1 MLRYPI
7 IALVIGWILGAVFT
21 KLLLPYL
28 EKKQFKQFV
37 REVGPQSH
45 LSKTGT
51 PSMGGLAIIGASV
64 LASAGVGLA
73 AGVADG
79 WHLVV
84 ILLIMVLFGCI
95 GFIDDYEKAIK
106 KNNAGISPKQ
116 KIILQFVFSGAFA
129 IYAYLYSGFGTV
141 PGSAVWIPFVDRYID
156 FGLLYI
162 PFIIFVMI
170 AFSNAVNLTDGLD
183 GLASGV
189 TALVAFCMVIL
200 GVGAY
205 PMITAAPI
213 VYGAVAGACLGFL
226 MYNKNPARIFMGD
239 TGAAFL
245 GYILA
250 TLSVTG
256 LFKMY
261 AIISFAVPFLILG
274 VPIFDI
280 CFAFLRRIAKGQ
292 NPMKADRG
300 HVHHRLIDMGFSQK
314 QAVAISYM
322 LAAILGLAAVLLTSS
337 GELKALILIGTI
349 FVVGAIGMRVIFG
362 TQEPAQKSS
371 SGQDES
377 AKSEDPSSA
386 SQEEPH
392 A

>member
-1 MLRYPI
+1 MEMLRYPI

-21 KLLLPYL
+21 KLLLTYL

-79 WHLVV
+79 WHLLV
-84 ILLIMVLFGCI
+84 ILLVMVLFGCI

-239 TGAAFL
+239 TGSMALGGVLAAAAVMLKIEFL
-245 GYILA
+245 VAIAGLLYVLEA
-250 TLSVTG
+250 LSVIIQVAYFKKTRKRF
-256 LFKMY
+256 FKM
-261 AIISFAVPFLILG
+261 A
-274 VPIFDI
+274 PIHHHFEL
-280 CFAFLRRIAKGQ
+280 CG
-292 NPMKADRG
+292 MKEKNVVYLFWG
-300 HVHHRLIDMGFSQK
+300 MTLVFC
-314 QAVAISYM
+314 M
-322 LAAILGLAAVLLTSS
+322 LAILVSNL
-337 GELKALILIGTI
+337 
-349 FVVGAIGMRVIFG
+349 
-362 TQEPAQKSS
+362 
-371 SGQDES
+371 
-377 AKSEDPSSA
+377 
-386 SQEEPH
+386 
-392 A
+392 

>member
-1 MLRYPI
+1 MEMLRYPI

-79 WHLVV
+79 WHLAV
-84 ILLIMVLFGCI
+84 ILLVMVLFGCI

-239 TGAAFL
+239 TGSMALGGVLAAAAVMLKMEFL
-245 GYILA
+245 VAIAGLLYVLEA
-250 TLSVTG
+250 LSVIIQVAYFKKTRKRF
-256 LFKMY
+256 FKM
-261 AIISFAVPFLILG
+261 A
-274 VPIFDI
+274 PIHHHFEL
-280 CFAFLRRIAKGQ
+280 CG
-292 NPMKADRG
+292 MKEKNVVYLFWG
-300 HVHHRLIDMGFSQK
+300 MTLVFC
-314 QAVAISYM
+314 M
-322 LAAILGLAAVLLTSS
+322 LAILVSNL
-337 GELKALILIGTI
+337 
-349 FVVGAIGMRVIFG
+349 
-362 TQEPAQKSS
+362 
-371 SGQDES
+371 
-377 AKSEDPSSA
+377 
-386 SQEEPH
+386 
-392 A
+392 

>member
-1 MLRYPI
+1 MEMLRYPI

-79 WHLVV
+79 WHLLV
-84 ILLIMVLFGCI
+84 ILLVMVLFGCI

-239 TGAAFL
+239 TGSMALGGVLAAAAVMLKMEFL
-245 GYILA
+245 VAIAGLLYVLEA
-250 TLSVTG
+250 LSVIIQVAYFKKTRKRF
-256 LFKMY
+256 FKM
-261 AIISFAVPFLILG
+261 A
-274 VPIFDI
+274 PIHHHFEL
-280 CFAFLRRIAKGQ
+280 CG
-292 NPMKADRG
+292 MKEKNVVYLFWG
-300 HVHHRLIDMGFSQK
+300 MTLVFC
-314 QAVAISYM
+314 M
-322 LAAILGLAAVLLTSS
+322 LAILVSNL
-337 GELKALILIGTI
+337 
-349 FVVGAIGMRVIFG
+349 
-362 TQEPAQKSS
+362 
-371 SGQDES
+371 
-377 AKSEDPSSA
+377 
-386 SQEEPH
+386 
-392 A
+392 

>member
-1 MLRYPI
+1 MEMLRYPI

-84 ILLIMVLFGCI
+84 ILLVMVLFGCI

-106 KNNAGISPKQ
+106 KNNTGISPKQ

-239 TGAAFL
+239 TGSMALGGVLAAAAVMLKMEFL
-245 GYILA
+245 VAIAGLLYVLEA
-250 TLSVTG
+250 LSVIIQVAYFKKTRKRF
-256 LFKMY
+256 FKM
-261 AIISFAVPFLILG
+261 A
-274 VPIFDI
+274 PIHHHFEL
-280 CFAFLRRIAKGQ
+280 CG
-292 NPMKADRG
+292 MKEKNVVYLFWG
-300 HVHHRLIDMGFSQK
+300 MTLVFC
-314 QAVAISYM
+314 M
-322 LAAILGLAAVLLTSS
+322 LAILVSNL
-337 GELKALILIGTI
+337 
-349 FVVGAIGMRVIFG
+349 
-362 TQEPAQKSS
+362 
-371 SGQDES
+371 
-377 AKSEDPSSA
+377 
-386 SQEEPH
+386 
-392 A
+392 

>member
-1 MLRYPI
+1 MEMLRYPI

-73 AGVADG
+73 ADVADG

-84 ILLIMVLFGCI
+84 ILLVMVLFGCI

-239 TGAAFL
+239 TGSMALGGVLAAAAVMLKMEFL
-245 GYILA
+245 VAIAGLLYVLEA
-250 TLSVTG
+250 LSVIIQVAYFKKTRKRF
-256 LFKMY
+256 FKM
-261 AIISFAVPFLILG
+261 A
-274 VPIFDI
+274 PIHHHFEL
-280 CFAFLRRIAKGQ
+280 CG
-292 NPMKADRG
+292 MKEKNVVYLFWG
-300 HVHHRLIDMGFSQK
+300 MTLVFC
-314 QAVAISYM
+314 M
-322 LAAILGLAAVLLTSS
+322 LAILVSNL
-337 GELKALILIGTI
+337 
-349 FVVGAIGMRVIFG
+349 
-362 TQEPAQKSS
+362 
-371 SGQDES
+371 
-377 AKSEDPSSA
+377 
-386 SQEEPH
+386 
-392 A
+392 

>member
-1 MLRYPI
+1 MEMLRYPI

-64 LASAGVGLA
+64 LASTGVGLA

-84 ILLIMVLFGCI
+84 ILLVMVLFGCI

-239 TGAAFL
+239 TGSMALGGVLAAAAVMLKMEFL
-245 GYILA
+245 VAIAGLLYVLEA
-250 TLSVTG
+250 LSVIIQVAYFKKTRKRF
-256 LFKMY
+256 FKM
-261 AIISFAVPFLILG
+261 A
-274 VPIFDI
+274 PIHHHFEL
-280 CFAFLRRIAKGQ
+280 CG
-292 NPMKADRG
+292 MKEKNVVYLFWG
-300 HVHHRLIDMGFSQK
+300 MTLVFC
-314 QAVAISYM
+314 M
-322 LAAILGLAAVLLTSS
+322 LAILVSNL
-337 GELKALILIGTI
+337 
-349 FVVGAIGMRVIFG
+349 
-362 TQEPAQKSS
+362 
-371 SGQDES
+371 
-377 AKSEDPSSA
+377 
-386 SQEEPH
+386 
-392 A
+392 

>member
-1 MLRYPI
+1 MEMLRYPI

-84 ILLIMVLFGCI
+84 ILLVMVLFGCI

-205 PMITAAPI
+205 PMITTAPI

-239 TGAAFL
+239 TGSMALGGVLAAAAVMLKMEFL
-245 GYILA
+245 VAIAGLLYVLEA
-250 TLSVTG
+250 LSVIIQVAYFKKTRKRF
-256 LFKMY
+256 FKM
-261 AIISFAVPFLILG
+261 A
-274 VPIFDI
+274 PIHHHFEL
-280 CFAFLRRIAKGQ
+280 CG
-292 NPMKADRG
+292 MKEKNVVYLFWG
-300 HVHHRLIDMGFSQK
+300 MTLVFC
-314 QAVAISYM
+314 M
-322 LAAILGLAAVLLTSS
+322 LAILVSNL
-337 GELKALILIGTI
+337 
-349 FVVGAIGMRVIFG
+349 
-362 TQEPAQKSS
+362 
-371 SGQDES
+371 
-377 AKSEDPSSA
+377 
-386 SQEEPH
+386 
-392 A
+392 

>member
-1 MLRYPI
+1 MEMLRYPI

-84 ILLIMVLFGCI
+84 ILLVMVLFGCI

-141 PGSAVWIPFVDRYID
+141 PGGAVWIPFVDRYID

-239 TGAAFL
+239 TGSMALGGVLAAAAVMLKMEFL
-245 GYILA
+245 VAIAGLLYVLEA
-250 TLSVTG
+250 LSVIIQVAYFKKTRKRF
-256 LFKMY
+256 FKM
-261 AIISFAVPFLILG
+261 A
-274 VPIFDI
+274 PIHHHFEL
-280 CFAFLRRIAKGQ
+280 CG
-292 NPMKADRG
+292 MKEKNVVYLFWG
-300 HVHHRLIDMGFSQK
+300 MTLVFC
-314 QAVAISYM
+314 M
-322 LAAILGLAAVLLTSS
+322 LAILVSNL
-337 GELKALILIGTI
+337 
-349 FVVGAIGMRVIFG
+349 
-362 TQEPAQKSS
+362 
-371 SGQDES
+371 
-377 AKSEDPSSA
+377 
-386 SQEEPH
+386 
-392 A
+392 

>member
-1 MLRYPI
+1 MEMLRYPI

-21 KLLLPYL
+21 KLLLPNQK
-28 EKKQFKQFV
+28 KKQFKQFV

-84 ILLIMVLFGCI
+84 ILLVMVLFGCI

-239 TGAAFL
+239 TGSMALGGVLAAAAVMLKMEFL
-245 GYILA
+245 VAIAGLLYVLEA
-250 TLSVTG
+250 LSVIIQVAYFKKTRKRF
-256 LFKMY
+256 FKM
-261 AIISFAVPFLILG
+261 A
-274 VPIFDI
+274 PIHHHFEI
-280 CFAFLRRIAKGQ
+280 CG
-292 NPMKADRG
+292 MKEKNVVYLFWG
-300 HVHHRLIDMGFSQK
+300 MTLVFC
-314 QAVAISYM
+314 M
-322 LAAILGLAAVLLTSS
+322 LAILVSNL
-337 GELKALILIGTI
+337 
-349 FVVGAIGMRVIFG
+349 
-362 TQEPAQKSS
+362 
-371 SGQDES
+371 
-377 AKSEDPSSA
+377 
-386 SQEEPH
+386 
-392 A
+392 

>member
-1 MLRYPI
+1 MEMLRYPI

-84 ILLIMVLFGCI
+84 ILLVMVLFGCI

-213 VYGAVAGACLGFL
+213 IYGAVAGACLGFL

-239 TGAAFL
+239 TGSMALGGVLAAAAVMLKMEFL
-245 GYILA
+245 VAIAGMLYVLEA
-250 TLSVTG
+250 LSVIIQVAYFKKTRKRF
-256 LFKMY
+256 FKM
-261 AIISFAVPFLILG
+261 A
-274 VPIFDI
+274 PIHHHFEL
-280 CFAFLRRIAKGQ
+280 CG
-292 NPMKADRG
+292 MKEKNVVYLFWG
-300 HVHHRLIDMGFSQK
+300 MTLVFC
-314 QAVAISYM
+314 M
-322 LAAILGLAAVLLTSS
+322 LAILVSNL
-337 GELKALILIGTI
+337 
-349 FVVGAIGMRVIFG
+349 
-362 TQEPAQKSS
+362 
-371 SGQDES
+371 
-377 AKSEDPSSA
+377 
-386 SQEEPH
+386 
-392 A
+392 

>member
-1 MLRYPI
+1 MEMLRDPI

-84 ILLIMVLFGCI
+84 ILLVMVLFGCI

-205 PMITAAPI
+205 QMITAAPI

-239 TGAAFL
+239 TGSMALGGVLAAAAVMLKMEFL
-245 GYILA
+245 VAIAGLLYVLEA
-250 TLSVTG
+250 LSVIIQVAYFKKTRKRF
-256 LFKMY
+256 FKM
-261 AIISFAVPFLILG
+261 A
-274 VPIFDI
+274 PIHHHFEL
-280 CFAFLRRIAKGQ
+280 CG
-292 NPMKADRG
+292 MKEKNVVYLFWG
-300 HVHHRLIDMGFSQK
+300 MTLVFC
-314 QAVAISYM
+314 M
-322 LAAILGLAAVLLTSS
+322 LAILVSNL
-337 GELKALILIGTI
+337 
-349 FVVGAIGMRVIFG
+349 
-362 TQEPAQKSS
+362 
-371 SGQDES
+371 
-377 AKSEDPSSA
+377 
-386 SQEEPH
+386 
-392 A
+392 

>member
-1 MLRYPI
+1 MEMLRYPI

-84 ILLIMVLFGCI
+84 ILLVMVLFGCI

-141 PGSAVWIPFVDRYID
+141 PGGAVWIPFVDSYID

-239 TGAAFL
+239 TGSMALGGVLAAAAVMLKMEFL
-245 GYILA
+245 VAIAGLLYVLEA
-250 TLSVTG
+250 LSVIIQVAYFKKTRKRF
-256 LFKMY
+256 FKM
-261 AIISFAVPFLILG
+261 A
-274 VPIFDI
+274 PIHHHFEL
-280 CFAFLRRIAKGQ
+280 CG
-292 NPMKADRG
+292 MKEKNVVYLFWG
-300 HVHHRLIDMGFSQK
+300 MTLVFC
-314 QAVAISYM
+314 M
-322 LAAILGLAAVLLTSS
+322 LAILVSNL
-337 GELKALILIGTI
+337 
-349 FVVGAIGMRVIFG
+349 
-362 TQEPAQKSS
+362 
-371 SGQDES
+371 
-377 AKSEDPSSA
+377 
-386 SQEEPH
+386 
-392 A
+392 

>member
-1 MLRYPI
+1 MEMLRYPI

-64 LASAGVGLA
+64 LASAGVGFA

-84 ILLIMVLFGCI
+84 ILLVMVLFGCI

-239 TGAAFL
+239 TGSMALGGVLAAAAVMLKMEFL
-245 GYILA
+245 VAIAGLLYVLEA
-250 TLSVTG
+250 LSVIIQVAYFKKTRKRF
-256 LFKMY
+256 FKM
-261 AIISFAVPFLILG
+261 A
-274 VPIFDI
+274 PIHHHFEL
-280 CFAFLRRIAKGQ
+280 CG
-292 NPMKADRG
+292 MKEKNVVYLFWG
-300 HVHHRLIDMGFSQK
+300 MTLVFC
-314 QAVAISYM
+314 M
-322 LAAILGLAAVLLTSS
+322 LAILVSNL
-337 GELKALILIGTI
+337 
-349 FVVGAIGMRVIFG
+349 
-362 TQEPAQKSS
+362 
-371 SGQDES
+371 
-377 AKSEDPSSA
+377 
-386 SQEEPH
+386 
-392 A
+392 

>member
-1 MLRYPI
+1 MEMLRYPI

-64 LASAGVGLA
+64 LASAGAGLA

-84 ILLIMVLFGCI
+84 ILLVMVLFGCI

-106 KNNAGISPKQ
+106 NNNAGISPKQ

-200 GVGAY
+200 GEGAY

-239 TGAAFL
+239 TGSMALGGVLAAAAVMLKMEFL
-245 GYILA
+245 VAIAGLLYVLEA
-250 TLSVTG
+250 LSVIIQVAYFKKTRKRF
-256 LFKMY
+256 FKM
-261 AIISFAVPFLILG
+261 A
-274 VPIFDI
+274 PIHHHFEL
-280 CFAFLRRIAKGQ
+280 CG
-292 NPMKADRG
+292 MKEKNVVYLFWG
-300 HVHHRLIDMGFSQK
+300 MTLVFC
-314 QAVAISYM
+314 M
-322 LAAILGLAAVLLTSS
+322 LAILVSNL
-337 GELKALILIGTI
+337 
-349 FVVGAIGMRVIFG
+349 
-362 TQEPAQKSS
+362 
-371 SGQDES
+371 
-377 AKSEDPSSA
+377 
-386 SQEEPH
+386 
-392 A
+392 

>member
-1 MLRYPI
+1 MEMLRYPI

-84 ILLIMVLFGCI
+84 ILLVMVLFGCI

-141 PGSAVWIPFVDRYID
+141 PGSAAWIPFVDRYID

-239 TGAAFL
+239 TGSMALGGVLAAAAVMLKMEFL
-245 GYILA
+245 VAIAGLLYVLEA
-250 TLSVTG
+250 LSVIIQVAYFKKTRKRF
-256 LFKMY
+256 FKM
-261 AIISFAVPFLILG
+261 A
-274 VPIFDI
+274 PIHHHFEL
-280 CFAFLRRIAKGQ
+280 CG
-292 NPMKADRG
+292 MKEKNVVYLFWG
-300 HVHHRLIDMGFSQK
+300 MTLVFC
-314 QAVAISYM
+314 M
-322 LAAILGLAAVLLTSS
+322 LAILVSNL
-337 GELKALILIGTI
+337 
-349 FVVGAIGMRVIFG
+349 
-362 TQEPAQKSS
+362 
-371 SGQDES
+371 
-377 AKSEDPSSA
+377 
-386 SQEEPH
+386 
-392 A
+392 

>member
-1 MLRYPI
+1 MEMLRYPI

-84 ILLIMVLFGCI
+84 ILLVMVLFGCI

-141 PGSAVWIPFVDRYID
+141 PGSAVWIPFMDRYID

-239 TGAAFL
+239 TGSMALGGVLAAAAVMLKMEFL
-245 GYILA
+245 VAIAGLLYVLEA
-250 TLSVTG
+250 LSVIIQVAYFKKTRKRF
-256 LFKMY
+256 FKM
-261 AIISFAVPFLILG
+261 A
-274 VPIFDI
+274 PIHHHFEL
-280 CFAFLRRIAKGQ
+280 CG
-292 NPMKADRG
+292 MKEKNVVYLFWG
-300 HVHHRLIDMGFSQK
+300 MTLVFC
-314 QAVAISYM
+314 M
-322 LAAILGLAAVLLTSS
+322 LAILVSNL
-337 GELKALILIGTI
+337 
-349 FVVGAIGMRVIFG
+349 
-362 TQEPAQKSS
+362 
-371 SGQDES
+371 
-377 AKSEDPSSA
+377 
-386 SQEEPH
+386 
-392 A
+392 

>member
-1 MLRYPI
+1 MEMLRYPI

-84 ILLIMVLFGCI
+84 ILLVLVLFGCI

-239 TGAAFL
+239 TGSMALGGVLAAAAVMLKMEFL
-245 GYILA
+245 VAIAGLLYVLEA
-250 TLSVTG
+250 LSVIIQVAYFKKTRKRF
-256 LFKMY
+256 FKM
-261 AIISFAVPFLILG
+261 A
-274 VPIFDI
+274 PIHHHFEL
-280 CFAFLRRIAKGQ
+280 CG
-292 NPMKADRG
+292 MKEKNVVYLFWG
-300 HVHHRLIDMGFSQK
+300 MTLVFC
-314 QAVAISYM
+314 M
-322 LAAILGLAAVLLTSS
+322 LAILVSNL
-337 GELKALILIGTI
+337 
-349 FVVGAIGMRVIFG
+349 
-362 TQEPAQKSS
+362 
-371 SGQDES
+371 
-377 AKSEDPSSA
+377 
-386 SQEEPH
+386 
-392 A
+392 

>member
-1 MLRYPI
+1 MEMLRYPI
-7 IALVIGWILGAVFT
+7 IALVIGWIMGAVFT
-21 KLLLPYL
+21 KMLLPYL

-84 ILLIMVLFGCI
+84 ILLVMVLFGCI

-239 TGAAFL
+239 TGSMALGGVLAAAAVMLKMEFL
-245 GYILA
+245 VAIAGLLYVLEA
-250 TLSVTG
+250 LSVIIQVAYFKKTRKRF
-256 LFKMY
+256 FKM
-261 AIISFAVPFLILG
+261 A
-274 VPIFDI
+274 PIHHHFEL
-280 CFAFLRRIAKGQ
+280 CG
-292 NPMKADRG
+292 MKEKNVVYLFWG
-300 HVHHRLIDMGFSQK
+300 MTLVFC
-314 QAVAISYM
+314 M
-322 LAAILGLAAVLLTSS
+322 LAILVSNL
-337 GELKALILIGTI
+337 
-349 FVVGAIGMRVIFG
+349 
-362 TQEPAQKSS
+362 
-371 SGQDES
+371 
-377 AKSEDPSSA
+377 
-386 SQEEPH
+386 
-392 A
+392 

>member
-1 MLRYPI
+1 MEMLRYPI

-84 ILLIMVLFGCI
+84 ILLVMVLFGCI

-116 KIILQFVFSGAFA
+116 KIILQFAFSGAFA

-141 PGSAVWIPFVDRYID
+141 PGSAVWVPFVDRYID

-239 TGAAFL
+239 TGSMALGGVLAAAAVMLKMEFL
-245 GYILA
+245 VAIAGMLYVLEA
-250 TLSVTG
+250 LSVIIQVAYFKKTRKRF
-256 LFKMY
+256 FKM
-261 AIISFAVPFLILG
+261 A
-274 VPIFDI
+274 PIHHHFEL
-280 CFAFLRRIAKGQ
+280 CG
-292 NPMKADRG
+292 MKEKNVVYLFWG
-300 HVHHRLIDMGFSQK
+300 MTLVFC
-314 QAVAISYM
+314 M
-322 LAAILGLAAVLLTSS
+322 LAILVSNL
-337 GELKALILIGTI
+337 
-349 FVVGAIGMRVIFG
+349 
-362 TQEPAQKSS
+362 
-371 SGQDES
+371 
-377 AKSEDPSSA
+377 
-386 SQEEPH
+386 
-392 A
+392 

>member
-1 MLRYPI
+1 MEMLRYPI

-64 LASAGVGLA
+64 LASTGVGLA

-84 ILLIMVLFGCI
+84 ILLVMVLFGCI

-141 PGSAVWIPFVDRYID
+141 PGSAVWIPFVGRYID

-239 TGAAFL
+239 TGSMALGGVLAAAAVMLKIEFL
-245 GYILA
+245 VAIAGLLYVLEA
-250 TLSVTG
+250 LSVIIQVAYFKKTRKRF
-256 LFKMY
+256 FKM
-261 AIISFAVPFLILG
+261 A
-274 VPIFDI
+274 PIHHHFEL
-280 CFAFLRRIAKGQ
+280 CG
-292 NPMKADRG
+292 MKEKNVVYLFWG
-300 HVHHRLIDMGFSQK
+300 MTLVFC
-314 QAVAISYM
+314 M
-322 LAAILGLAAVLLTSS
+322 LAILVSNL
-337 GELKALILIGTI
+337 
-349 FVVGAIGMRVIFG
+349 
-362 TQEPAQKSS
+362 
-371 SGQDES
+371 
-377 AKSEDPSSA
+377 
-386 SQEEPH
+386 
-392 A
+392 

>member
-1 MLRYPI
+1 MEMLRYPI
-7 IALVIGWILGAVFT
+7 MALVIGWILGAVFT

-84 ILLIMVLFGCI
+84 ILLVMVLFGCI

-239 TGAAFL
+239 TGSMALGGVLAAAAVMLKMEFL
-245 GYILA
+245 VAIAGLLYVLEA
-250 TLSVTG
+250 LSVIIQVAYFKKTRKRF
-256 LFKMY
+256 FKM
-261 AIISFAVPFLILG
+261 A
-274 VPIFDI
+274 PIHHHFEL
-280 CFAFLRRIAKGQ
+280 CG
-292 NPMKADRG
+292 MKEKNVVYLFWG
-300 HVHHRLIDMGFSQK
+300 MTLVFC
-314 QAVAISYM
+314 M
-322 LAAILGLAAVLLTSS
+322 LAILVSNL
-337 GELKALILIGTI
+337 
-349 FVVGAIGMRVIFG
+349 
-362 TQEPAQKSS
+362 
-371 SGQDES
+371 
-377 AKSEDPSSA
+377 
-386 SQEEPH
+386 
-392 A
+392 

>member
-1 MLRYPI
+1 MEMLRYPI

-84 ILLIMVLFGCI
+84 ILLVLVLFGCI

-213 VYGAVAGACLGFL
+213 IYGAVAGACLGFL

-239 TGAAFL
+239 TGSMALGGVLAAAAVMLKMEFL
-245 GYILA
+245 VAIAGLLYVLEA
-250 TLSVTG
+250 LSVIIQVAYFKKTRKRF
-256 LFKMY
+256 FKM
-261 AIISFAVPFLILG
+261 A
-274 VPIFDI
+274 PIHHHFEL
-280 CFAFLRRIAKGQ
+280 CG
-292 NPMKADRG
+292 MKEKNVVYLFWG
-300 HVHHRLIDMGFSQK
+300 MTLVFC
-314 QAVAISYM
+314 M
-322 LAAILGLAAVLLTSS
+322 LAILVSNL
-337 GELKALILIGTI
+337 
-349 FVVGAIGMRVIFG
+349 
-362 TQEPAQKSS
+362 
-371 SGQDES
+371 
-377 AKSEDPSSA
+377 
-386 SQEEPH
+386 
-392 A
+392 

>member
-1 MLRYPI
+1 MEMLRYPI

-64 LASAGVGLA
+64 LCAAIVGA
-73 AGVADG
+73 VSGVADV
-79 WHLVV
+79 WHLTA
-84 ILLIMVLFGCI
+84 ILLVMVLFGCI

-189 TALVAFCMVIL
+189 TALVALCMVIL

-239 TGAAFL
+239 TGSMALGGVLAAAAVMLKMEFL
-245 GYILA
+245 VAIAGLLYVIEA
-250 TLSVTG
+250 LSVIIQVVYFKKTRKRF
-256 LFKMY
+256 FKM
-261 AIISFAVPFLILG
+261 A
-274 VPIFDI
+274 PIHHHFEL
-280 CFAFLRRIAKGQ
+280 CG
-292 NPMKADRG
+292 MKEKNVVYLFWG
-300 HVHHRLIDMGFSQK
+300 MTLVFC
-314 QAVAISYM
+314 M
-322 LAAILGLAAVLLTSS
+322 LAILVSNL
-337 GELKALILIGTI
+337 
-349 FVVGAIGMRVIFG
+349 
-362 TQEPAQKSS
+362 
-371 SGQDES
+371 
-377 AKSEDPSSA
+377 
-386 SQEEPH
+386 
-392 A
+392 

>member
-1 MLRYPI
+1 MEMLRYPL

-84 ILLIMVLFGCI
+84 ILLVMVLFGCI

-239 TGAAFL
+239 TGSMALGGVLAAAAVMLKMEFL
-245 GYILA
+245 VAIAGLLYVLEA
-250 TLSVTG
+250 LSVIIQVAYFKKTRKRF
-256 LFKMY
+256 FKM
-261 AIISFAVPFLILG
+261 A
-274 VPIFDI
+274 PIHHHFEL
-280 CFAFLRRIAKGQ
+280 CG
-292 NPMKADRG
+292 MKEKNVVYLFWG
-300 HVHHRLIDMGFSQK
+300 MTLVFC
-314 QAVAISYM
+314 M
-322 LAAILGLAAVLLTSS
+322 LAILVSNL
-337 GELKALILIGTI
+337 
-349 FVVGAIGMRVIFG
+349 
-362 TQEPAQKSS
+362 
-371 SGQDES
+371 
-377 AKSEDPSSA
+377 
-386 SQEEPH
+386 
-392 A
+392 

>member
-1 MLRYPI
+1 MEMLRYPI

-84 ILLIMVLFGCI
+84 ILLVMGLFGCI

-239 TGAAFL
+239 TGSMALGGVLAAAAVMLKMEFL
-245 GYILA
+245 VAIAGLLYVLEA
-250 TLSVTG
+250 LSVIIQVAYFKKTRKRF
-256 LFKMY
+256 FKM
-261 AIISFAVPFLILG
+261 A
-274 VPIFDI
+274 PIHHHFEL
-280 CFAFLRRIAKGQ
+280 CG
-292 NPMKADRG
+292 MKEKNVVYLFWG
-300 HVHHRLIDMGFSQK
+300 MTLVFC
-314 QAVAISYM
+314 M
-322 LAAILGLAAVLLTSS
+322 LAILVSNL
-337 GELKALILIGTI
+337 
-349 FVVGAIGMRVIFG
+349 
-362 TQEPAQKSS
+362 
-371 SGQDES
+371 
-377 AKSEDPSSA
+377 
-386 SQEEPH
+386 
-392 A
+392 

>member
-1 MLRYPI
+1 MEMLRYPI
-7 IALVIGWILGAVFT
+7 IALVIGWILGAGFT

-64 LASAGVGLA
+64 LASAGV
-73 AGVADG
+73 ADG

-84 ILLIMVLFGCI
+84 ILLVMVLFGCI

-239 TGAAFL
+239 TGSMALGGVLAAAAVMLKMEFL
-245 GYILA
+245 VAIAGLLYVLEA
-250 TLSVTG
+250 LSVIIQVAYFKKTRKRF
-256 LFKMY
+256 FKM
-261 AIISFAVPFLILG
+261 A
-274 VPIFDI
+274 PIHHHFEL
-280 CFAFLRRIAKGQ
+280 CG
-292 NPMKADRG
+292 MKEKNVVYLFWG
-300 HVHHRLIDMGFSQK
+300 MTLVFC
-314 QAVAISYM
+314 M
-322 LAAILGLAAVLLTSS
+322 LAILVSNL
-337 GELKALILIGTI
+337 
-349 FVVGAIGMRVIFG
+349 
-362 TQEPAQKSS
+362 
-371 SGQDES
+371 
-377 AKSEDPSSA
+377 
-386 SQEEPH
+386 
-392 A
+392 

>member
-1 MLRYPI
+1 MEMLRYPI

-84 ILLIMVLFGCI
+84 ILLVMVLFGCI

-239 TGAAFL
+239 TGSMALGGVLAAAAVMLKMEFL
-245 GYILA
+245 VAIAGLLYVIEA
-250 TLSVTG
+250 LSVIIQVAYFKKTRKRF
-256 LFKMY
+256 FKM
-261 AIISFAVPFLILG
+261 A
-274 VPIFDI
+274 PIHHHFEL
-280 CFAFLRRIAKGQ
+280 CG
-292 NPMKADRG
+292 MKEKNVVYLFWG
-300 HVHHRLIDMGFSQK
+300 MTLVFC
-314 QAVAISYM
+314 M
-322 LAAILGLAAVLLTSS
+322 LAILVSNL
-337 GELKALILIGTI
+337 
-349 FVVGAIGMRVIFG
+349 
-362 TQEPAQKSS
+362 
-371 SGQDES
+371 
-377 AKSEDPSSA
+377 
-386 SQEEPH
+386 
-392 A
+392 

>member
-1 MLRYPI
+1 MEMLRYPI

-64 LASAGVGLA
+64 LASTGVGLA

-84 ILLIMVLFGCI
+84 ILLVMVLFGCI

-141 PGSAVWIPFVDRYID
+141 PGGAVWIPFVDRYID

-239 TGAAFL
+239 TGSMALGGVLAAAAVMLKMEFL
-245 GYILA
+245 VAIAGLLYVLEA
-250 TLSVTG
+250 LSVIIQVAYFKKTRKRF
-256 LFKMY
+256 FKM
-261 AIISFAVPFLILG
+261 A
-274 VPIFDI
+274 PIHHHFEL
-280 CFAFLRRIAKGQ
+280 CG
-292 NPMKADRG
+292 MKEKNVVYLFWG
-300 HVHHRLIDMGFSQK
+300 MTLVFC
-314 QAVAISYM
+314 M
-322 LAAILGLAAVLLTSS
+322 LAILVSNL
-337 GELKALILIGTI
+337 
-349 FVVGAIGMRVIFG
+349 
-362 TQEPAQKSS
+362 
-371 SGQDES
+371 
-377 AKSEDPSSA
+377 
-386 SQEEPH
+386 
-392 A
+392 

>member
-1 MLRYPI
+1 MEMLRYPI

-84 ILLIMVLFGCI
+84 ILLVMVLFGCI

-106 KNNAGISPKQ
+106 KNNADISPKQ

-239 TGAAFL
+239 TGSMALGGVLAAAAVMLKMEFL
-245 GYILA
+245 VAIAGLLYVLEA
-250 TLSVTG
+250 LSVIIQVAYFKKTRKRF
-256 LFKMY
+256 FKM
-261 AIISFAVPFLILG
+261 A
-274 VPIFDI
+274 PIHHHFEL
-280 CFAFLRRIAKGQ
+280 CG
-292 NPMKADRG
+292 MKEKNVVYLFWG
-300 HVHHRLIDMGFSQK
+300 MTLVFC
-314 QAVAISYM
+314 M
-322 LAAILGLAAVLLTSS
+322 LAILVSNL
-337 GELKALILIGTI
+337 
-349 FVVGAIGMRVIFG
+349 
-362 TQEPAQKSS
+362 
-371 SGQDES
+371 
-377 AKSEDPSSA
+377 
-386 SQEEPH
+386 
-392 A
+392 

>member
-1 MLRYPI
+1 MEMLRYPI

-84 ILLIMVLFGCI
+84 ILLVMVLFGCI

-239 TGAAFL
+239 TGSMALGGVLAAAAVMLKMEFL
-245 GYILA
+245 VAIAGLLYGLEA
-250 TLSVTG
+250 LSVIIQVAYFKKTRKRF
-256 LFKMY
+256 FKM
-261 AIISFAVPFLILG
+261 A
-274 VPIFDI
+274 PIHHHFEL
-280 CFAFLRRIAKGQ
+280 CG
-292 NPMKADRG
+292 MKEKNVVYLFWG
-300 HVHHRLIDMGFSQK
+300 MTLVFC
-314 QAVAISYM
+314 M
-322 LAAILGLAAVLLTSS
+322 LAILVSNL
-337 GELKALILIGTI
+337 
-349 FVVGAIGMRVIFG
+349 
-362 TQEPAQKSS
+362 
-371 SGQDES
+371 
-377 AKSEDPSSA
+377 
-386 SQEEPH
+386 
-392 A
+392 

>member
-1 MLRYPI
+1 MEMLRYPI

-141 PGSAVWIPFVDRYID
+141 PGGAVWIPFVDRYID

-239 TGAAFL
+239 TGSMALGGVLAAAAVMLKMEFL
-245 GYILA
+245 VAIAGLLYVLEA
-250 TLSVTG
+250 LSVIIQVAYFKKTRKRF
-256 LFKMY
+256 FKM
-261 AIISFAVPFLILG
+261 A
-274 VPIFDI
+274 PIHHHFEL
-280 CFAFLRRIAKGQ
+280 CG
-292 NPMKADRG
+292 MKEKNVVYLFWG
-300 HVHHRLIDMGFSQK
+300 MTLVFC
-314 QAVAISYM
+314 M
-322 LAAILGLAAVLLTSS
+322 LAILVSNL
-337 GELKALILIGTI
+337 
-349 FVVGAIGMRVIFG
+349 
-362 TQEPAQKSS
+362 
-371 SGQDES
+371 
-377 AKSEDPSSA
+377 
-386 SQEEPH
+386 
-392 A
+392 

>member
-1 MLRYPI
+1 MEMLRYPI

-84 ILLIMVLFGCI
+84 ILLVMVLFGCI

-239 TGAAFL
+239 TGSMALGGVLAAAAVMLKMEFL
-245 GYILA
+245 VAIAGLLYVLEA
-250 TLSVTG
+250 LSVIIQVAYFKKTRKRF
-256 LFKMY
+256 FKM
-261 AIISFAVPFLILG
+261 A
-274 VPIFDI
+274 PIHHHFEL
-280 CFAFLRRIAKGQ
+280 CG
-292 NPMKADRG
+292 MKEKNVVYLFWG
-300 HVHHRLIDMGFSQK
+300 MTLVFC
-314 QAVAISYM
+314 M
-322 LAAILGLAAVLLTSS
+322 LAILVSNL
-337 GELKALILIGTI
+337 
-349 FVVGAIGMRVIFG
+349 
-362 TQEPAQKSS
+362 
-371 SGQDES
+371 
-377 AKSEDPSSA
+377 
-386 SQEEPH
+386 
-392 A
+392 